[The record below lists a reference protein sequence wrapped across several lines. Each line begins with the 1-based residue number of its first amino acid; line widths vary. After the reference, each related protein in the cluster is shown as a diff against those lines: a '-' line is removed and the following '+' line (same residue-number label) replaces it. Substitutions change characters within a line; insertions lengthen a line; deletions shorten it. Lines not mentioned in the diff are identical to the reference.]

1 MLLALIGAIACA
13 FAANRVSDS
22 DTEDSAKSGQGET
35 DTSDVG
41 SGGEA
46 AAVQTVKDFYTHAAA
61 LDYAATSALLTK
73 EQLASTFSTRDRFV
87 GTFNTL
93 LSVRF
98 TEEPKVEVSGSTAK
112 VTGTTVARH
121 TDRTER
127 NSATWTLVNE
137 DGEWRISGW
146 TVSPIS
152 VEPV

>member
-1 MLLALIGAIACA
+1 
-13 FAANRVSDS
+13 
-22 DTEDSAKSGQGET
+22 
-35 DTSDVG
+35 
-41 SGGEA
+41 
-46 AAVQTVKDFYTHAAA
+46 

-73 EQLASTFSTRDRFV
+73 EQLASTLSTRDRFV

-98 TEEPKVEVSGSTAK
+98 AEEPKVEVSGSTAK

-121 TDRTER
+121 TDRIER

-146 TVSPIS
+146 TVSPLS